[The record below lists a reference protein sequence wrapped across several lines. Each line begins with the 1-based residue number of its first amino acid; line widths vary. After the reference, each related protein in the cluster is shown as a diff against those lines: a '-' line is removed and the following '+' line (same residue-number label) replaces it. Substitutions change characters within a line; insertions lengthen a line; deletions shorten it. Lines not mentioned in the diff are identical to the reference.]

1 MSVLTV
7 LGAGAMG
14 TALCK
19 PLIESGWEVH
29 LWGTW
34 LDDHLLDC
42 IKKGEPH
49 PRIKVKAAPG
59 IKTYRSDEL
68 AAALEVLT
76 SSTSP

>member
-1 MSVLTV
+1 MSVFTV

-42 IKKGEPH
+42 IKKGEHTPASRSRQH
-49 PRIKVKAAPG
+49 RESRRIAP
-59 IKTYRSDEL
+59 TSLRRLSR
-68 AAALEVLT
+68 VLT